1 MIMKKVLFIMAVS
14 AMAAGCADNS
24 IPKAQ
29 LPELDLS
36 NPLLAAWDTPHET
49 PPFSEIKLADYEPA
63 FDAAIACSR
72 AEIDAIVNNPRK
84 PTFGNTIVALER
96 QGELLNR
103 IAGLFFNLLEADTSD
118 EMQEIAQRVQP
129 KLTELSNDISL
140 NPELFARVKQV
151 YEHPGR
157 LRKEDRK
164 LLEDTY
170 QSFARSGAAL
180 SDADK
185 ELYRKYTSEL
195 SGLTLRFGQNALAA
209 TNAFTLNITDPKV
222 VAELPAF
229 VREGMAAEA
238 KARGEKGWTVTL
250 QHPSYLPFMTY
261 SSNRELKEKL
271 WKASNS
277 RALGGEFDNTEIVK
291 KIANTRLKIA
301 NLLGYKCYADYVLE
315 RRMAENTKTVND
327 FLAELLA
334 ATKSYADADYRT
346 VSDYAATLG
355 FKGQLMPWDWSYYT
369 EKYKDEK
376 YALNDELVKPYLKL
390 ENVKKGVFMLANKL
404 YGLNFTPDDKIEVY
418 HPDVTAYDV
427 TDADGRFMAVL
438 YLDFFPR
445 ESKRSGAW
453 MTEFRGT
460 KIEDGKE
467 IRPLVSLVMNFTK
480 PTETAPSLLTFDEL
494 ETFLHEFGHALH
506 GMLGE
511 GKYESQTG
519 TNVYRDFVELPSQ
532 LMENWATEKE
542 FLDLWAVHYETG
554 EPMPAEIVDRIV
566 AAQNYLAAYANVRQ
580 LSFGMTDMA
589 YAHRAVRGRRGAVR
603 SRLDGPD
610 AGAARRFRNGDGSG
624 FRPHLLGRL
633 RRRILRLQVGR
644 GARGRRFLALQGEG
658 HLQPRGGFV
667 VPRERPREGR
677 HGAPDGTLRA
687 FPRPQARNPRPHRK
701 DGSGKISDP
710 FTDSGGGPAQAL
722 LFSYPGDRNGRLRF
736 RVGHSDLRRRGR
748 RRVCPPPPAGRD
760 SVLQPSGFFVS
771 LRLGKRIFLLTT
783 SMLEKSNAALIEAIH
798 AHTPQHSNPAS
809 LLMDMLNIGREAA
822 YRRLRGEVPFTFG
835 EASALCARMHFSL
848 DRVVGLAATDKL
860 SFQLKFKEF
869 TAPLETYNEILERD
883 IAFMREVA
891 SDPTT
896 EFATATNSLPA
907 EFYGKYDNLNRF
919 KLFKWLYQ
927 HEVGN
932 PAVRTFEELKLP
944 AELQRNCREYVRWV
958 QSVATTYLIF
968 DDSNFKHWLNAL
980 RAYREMHLIS
990 QESVR
995 VLRDELFAM
1004 LDEMETVA
1012 VKGEFENG
1020 NKIFL
1025 YLSDIDLESSYSY
1038 VTTSRHQAVNIG
1050 MFSLN
1055 GLRTPDPLM
1064 YEYVKKWIKTQSRF
1078 STLISGSGEL
1088 RRIHYFKRQREIVAQ
1103 LG

>member
-1 MIMKKVLFIMAVS
+1 
-14 AMAAGCADNS
+14 
-24 IPKAQ
+24 
-29 LPELDLS
+29 
-36 NPLLAAWDTPHET
+36 
-49 PPFSEIKLADYEPA
+49 
-63 FDAAIACSR
+63 
-72 AEIDAIVNNPRK
+72 
-84 PTFGNTIVALER
+84 
-96 QGELLNR
+96 
-103 IAGLFFNLLEADTSD
+103 
-118 EMQEIAQRVQP
+118 MQQIAQRVQP

-480 PTETAPSLLTFDEL
+480 PSETAPSLLTFDEL

-589 YAHRAVRGRRGAVR
+589 WHTLTEPFEGDVEQFEAVSMAPTQVLPVVSGTAMAPAFGHIFSGGYAAGYYGYKWAEVLEA
-603 SRLDGPD
+603 D
-610 AGAARRFRNGDGSG
+610 AFSLFKEKGIFNREAASSFRENVLSKGGTEHPMELYVRFR
-624 FRPHLLGRL
+624 
-633 RRRILRLQVGR
+633 
-644 GARGRRFLALQGEG
+644 G
-658 HLQPRGGFV
+658 HKPETR
-667 VPRERPREGR
+667 
-677 HGAPDGTLRA
+677 
-687 FPRPQARNPRPHRK
+687 
-701 DGSGKISDP
+701 
-710 FTDSGGGPAQAL
+710 
-722 LFSYPGDRNGRLRF
+722 
-736 RVGHSDLRRRGR
+736 
-748 RRVCPPPPAGRD
+748 
-760 SVLQPSGFFVS
+760 
-771 LRLGKRIFLLTT
+771 
-783 SMLEKSNAALIEAIH
+783 ALIEK
-798 AHTPQHSNPAS
+798 
-809 LLMDMLNIGREAA
+809 M
-822 YRRLRGEVPFTFG
+822 
-835 EASALCARMHFSL
+835 
-848 DRVVGLAATDKL
+848 GL
-860 SFQLKFKEF
+860 
-869 TAPLETYNEILERD
+869 
-883 IAFMREVA
+883 
-891 SDPTT
+891 
-896 EFATATNSLPA
+896 
-907 EFYGKYDNLNRF
+907 GK
-919 KLFKWLYQ
+919 
-927 HEVGN
+927 
-932 PAVRTFEELKLP
+932 
-944 AELQRNCREYVRWV
+944 
-958 QSVATTYLIF
+958 
-968 DDSNFKHWLNAL
+968 
-980 RAYREMHLIS
+980 
-990 QESVR
+990 
-995 VLRDELFAM
+995 
-1004 LDEMETVA
+1004 
-1012 VKGEFENG
+1012 
-1020 NKIFL
+1020 
-1025 YLSDIDLESSYSY
+1025 
-1038 VTTSRHQAVNIG
+1038 
-1050 MFSLN
+1050 
-1055 GLRTPDPLM
+1055 
-1064 YEYVKKWIKTQSRF
+1064 
-1078 STLISGSGEL
+1078 
-1088 RRIHYFKRQREIVAQ
+1088 
-1103 LG
+1103 